1 MPAAIAVLLS
11 FSFSPFYLHLKGRLN
26 WIIRSEESVF
36 FEYPHIFQGIF
47 LTVHMCRSWSLLI
60 SLRKVMDHGPLEW
73 SPLGPF
79 PFFFV
84 RLCPMEYVSI
94 IVTMLSLYDVIVL
107 KKGPLKIEC
116 SYSVGGD
123 FSFIALFQQIS
134 FFQTRNVNIL
144 SPLLWTFFW
153 KRWRHK
159 EIAESV
165 GNILHWAQTSKK
177 ERKRAQWRLLLEKR
191 TK

>member
-1 MPAAIAVLLS
+1 
-11 FSFSPFYLHLKGRLN
+11 
-26 WIIRSEESVF
+26 
-36 FEYPHIFQGIF
+36 
-47 LTVHMCRSWSLLI
+47 
-60 SLRKVMDHGPLEW
+60 MDHGPLEQ

-144 SPLLWTFFW
+144 SPLLWTFFENDDVT
-153 KRWRHK
+153 KRQLSQLGTYSIGH
-159 EIAESV
+159 
-165 GNILHWAQTSKK
+165 
-177 ERKRAQWRLLLEKR
+177 KRAKKKGKGPNEDYYLRREQNSFVNLKSN
-191 TK
+191 